1 MNRRRCLEILLAVG
15 ALGAG
20 AGRALIKIIT
30 PRRFVKAQKS
40 APYPGKIITFDVKN
54 IQKCAKWKG

>member
-15 ALGAG
+15 AVGAG
-20 AGRALIKIIT
+20 AGRVLLKIIT
-30 PRRFVKAQKS
+30 PRRYVKAQKS
-40 APYPGKIITFDVKN
+40 APYPGKIITINDKN